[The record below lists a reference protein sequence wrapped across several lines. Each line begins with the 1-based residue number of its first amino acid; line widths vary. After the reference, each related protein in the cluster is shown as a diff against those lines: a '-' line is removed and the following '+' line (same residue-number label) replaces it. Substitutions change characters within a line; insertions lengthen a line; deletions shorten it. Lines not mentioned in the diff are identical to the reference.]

1 MFLCR
6 KKRKPT
12 PSGVVYRTYGII
24 SLPLTGIPVAVAKNE
39 IVHIPGIVFIQ
50 LHLPCL
56 LSCFV
61 VCIIAPPS
69 RMCKAFAV
77 RLYEFYVKYLCILPF
92 SVLRLAKR
100 PEARDFPA
108 KVGPSLYIF
117 SLAP

>member
-12 PSGVVYRTYGII
+12 PSGVVYRTYGIL
-24 SLPLTGIPVAVAKNE
+24 SLPLTGIPVAVAENE

-50 LHLPCL
+50 LHVPCL
-56 LSCFV
+56 LSCCV
-61 VCIIAPPS
+61 VCIIAPSS
-69 RMCKAFAV
+69 RMRKAPTV
-77 RLYEFYVKYLCILPF
+77 RLYEFCVKYLYILPF

-108 KVGPSLYIF
+108 KVRPSLYIF